1 MTETKVKELLKKH
14 IKWIIFAIFIFGL
27 VLGFNFGRYYA
38 YTEFTKDAQ
47 QEINE
52 LKTTLNNKTDSE
64 KSSDQT
70 SVQGVNQSSSTTGEN
85 NNQGPNEKFEF

>member
-14 IKWIIFAIFIFGL
+14 IKWVIFSIFILGL
-27 VLGFNFGRYYA
+27 VLGFNFGRFYA
-38 YTEFTKDAQ
+38 YTEFTKDDQ

-52 LKTTLNNKTDSE
+52 LKTALNNKTDSE

-70 SVQGVNQSSSTTGEN
+70 SVQSVNQSSTTTGEN
-85 NNQGPNEKFEF
+85 NNQEPNEKFEF